1 VRIARRFVM
10 DKPKSPVGHEVLG
23 AALALK
29 RSFPEAK
36 RELEESLRLDPGRAT
51 VMMRLGLVAIE
62 QKDPKLGEDW
72 FRKALAQT
80 PGLAEARRGL
90 AIALLRQGKVE
101 QAVTEARDAM
111 QQSGGQDPAGK
122 YLLAMVYHESGRPAE
137 AEPLL
142 TEVLAST
149 PDAQAPL
156 LLQGIVKL
164 ELGKV
169 DEAAVLL
176 QKASDRAPGSVWARL
191 GLAVIMRVRGQL
203 DQSQATLEGVLK
215 DQPDWALAHY
225 QLGETLWLEAKHEA
239 AIGAFDQA
247 EKTSVNPAL
256 MRMRVAQF
264 FVTQGDIDR
273 GIARAQGSLGTPI
286 APLARN
292 FLARA
297 YLAKRQPDLAQ
308 RELEAGAAEWP
319 QDAAW
324 PLQLGR
330 LQLSQ
335 GKAQEA
341 LVQFQNAAKLSPSSA
356 EALGGEA
363 QAYLAL
369 NQPAD
374 AVKAAQA
381 ALKVAN
387 ESPDAYIFLGT
398 IYDRAGQSAEAEQ
411 ALHKALER
419 QPGHLGAS
427 MALAGL
433 YNRTGRTADAVKA
446 LEEAAAA
453 NPASAL
459 PVLDLAQIYQKT
471 GNDAATISAYRKVL
485 VRDPN
490 NAIAFNNLA
499 YYLGRDPAHL
509 DEAVEFAERAY
520 RAAPRSPAVA
530 DTLGWLLYQKG
541 GALDRAGTLLAQA
554 AGGVP
559 NDPEVHYHL
568 GMILAKQGKKE
579 EARRELEQAL
589 QSPTFPAADAARRA
603 LETLR

>member
-1 VRIARRFVM
+1 MRIARRFVM

-29 RSFPEAK
+29 RSFPEAE
-36 RELEESLRLDPGRAT
+36 RELEESLKLDPGRAT

-62 QKDPKLGEDW
+62 QKDPKRGEDW

-80 PGLAEARRGL
+80 PSLAEARRGL
-90 AIALLRQGKVE
+90 AISLLRQGKIE

-111 QQSGGQDPAGK
+111 QPSGGQDPAGK

-142 TEVLAST
+142 AEVLAST

-156 LLQGIVKL
+156 LLQGLVKL

-169 DEAAVLL
+169 DEAAVIL

-203 DQSQATLEGVLK
+203 DQSQATLEGLVK
-215 DQPDWALAHY
+215 DQPDWALAHF

-264 FVTQGDIDR
+264 FVTQGEIDR
-273 GIARAQGSLGTPI
+273 AIARAQASLGTPI

-308 RELEAGAAEWP
+308 RELEAGAGEWP
-319 QDAAW
+319 QDPTW

-341 LVQFQNAAKLSPSSA
+341 LVHFQNAAKLSPSSPD
-356 EALGGEA
+356 ALGGEA

-374 AVKAAQA
+374 AVKAAQG

-398 IYDRAGQSAEAEQ
+398 VYERAGQSAEAEQ
-411 ALHKALER
+411 ALHKALGR

-427 MALAGL
+427 LALAGL

-453 NPASAL
+453 NPASTL
-459 PVLDLAQIYQKT
+459 PMLDLAQIYQKA
-471 GNDAATISAYRKVL
+471 GNDAAIIGAYRKVL
-485 VRDPN
+485 ARDPN

-499 YYLGRDPAHL
+499 YYLGKDPAHL
-509 DEAVEFAERAY
+509 DEALEFAERAY
-520 RAAPRSPAVA
+520 RAAPRSPAIA

-541 GALDRAGTLLAQA
+541 GALDRAGTLLTQA

-589 QSPTFPAADAARRA
+589 QSPAFPAADAARRA

>member
-1 VRIARRFVM
+1 MRIARRFVM

-29 RSFPEAK
+29 RSFPEAE
-36 RELEESLRLDPGRAT
+36 RELEESLKLDPGRAT

-62 QKDPKLGEDW
+62 QKDPKRGEDW

-80 PGLAEARRGL
+80 PSLAEARRGL
-90 AIALLRQGKVE
+90 AISLLRQGKVE

-111 QQSGGQDPAGK
+111 QPSGGQDPAGK

-142 TEVLAST
+142 AEVLAST

-156 LLQGIVKL
+156 LLQGLVKL

-169 DEAAVLL
+169 DEAAVIL

-203 DQSQATLEGVLK
+203 DQSQATLEGLVK
-215 DQPDWALAHY
+215 DQPDWALAHF

-264 FVTQGDIDR
+264 FVTQGEIDR
-273 GIARAQGSLGTPI
+273 AIARAQASLGTPI

-319 QDAAW
+319 QDPIW

-341 LVQFQNAAKLSPSSA
+341 LVHFQNAAKLSPSSPD
-356 EALGGEA
+356 ALGGEA

-374 AVKAAQA
+374 AVKAAQG

-398 IYDRAGQSAEAEQ
+398 VYERAGQSAEAEQ
-411 ALHKALER
+411 ALHKALGR

-427 MALAGL
+427 LALAGL

-453 NPASAL
+453 NPASTL
-459 PVLDLAQIYQKT
+459 PVLDLAQIYQKA
-471 GNDAATISAYRKVL
+471 GNDAATIGAYRKVL
-485 VRDPN
+485 ARDPN
-490 NAIAFNNLA
+490 NAVAFNNLA
-499 YYLGRDPAHL
+499 YYLGKDPAHL
-509 DEAVEFAERAY
+509 DEALEFAERAY
-520 RAAPRSPAVA
+520 RAAPRSPAIA

-541 GALDRAGTLLAQA
+541 GALDRAGTLLTQA

-589 QSPTFPAADAARRA
+589 QSPAFPAAEAARRA